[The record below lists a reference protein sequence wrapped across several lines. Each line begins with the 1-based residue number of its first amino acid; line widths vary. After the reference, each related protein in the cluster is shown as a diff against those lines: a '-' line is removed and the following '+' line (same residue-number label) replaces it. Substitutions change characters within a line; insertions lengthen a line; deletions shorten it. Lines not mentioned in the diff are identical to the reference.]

1 MYKIVELPIK
11 QFYPIKKF
19 ALVLV
24 VMMLV
29 ILLSSNETASSFP
42 GGTSRFATRRTGF
55 YSVKCGIPLFS

>member
-1 MYKIVELPIK
+1 MYKIVQLTIM

-19 ALVLV
+19 TSVLV

-42 GGTSRFATRRTGF
+42 AGLLVSLHDVPDCTQ
-55 YSVKCGIPLFS
+55 